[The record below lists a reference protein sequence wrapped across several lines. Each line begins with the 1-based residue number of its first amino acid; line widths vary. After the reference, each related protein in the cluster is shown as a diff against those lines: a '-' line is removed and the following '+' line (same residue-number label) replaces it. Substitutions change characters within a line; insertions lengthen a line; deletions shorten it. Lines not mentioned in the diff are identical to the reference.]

1 MWDTQGLVLPR
12 SGQALG
18 APTLPPSSSLPILAL
33 SGQLSIAVV
42 CGMLVHG

>member
-1 MWDTQGLVLPR
+1 MWDTQGLILPR

-18 APTLPPSSSLPILAL
+18 APTLPPSPSLPIPAL
-33 SGQLSIAVV
+33 SGQLSVAVA